1 MKITVIPEDNTI
13 VVDGD
18 GRRPDGAVYPEGV
31 RAIQWN
37 GDIGAIEY
45 HQAPQQSFT
54 DFAAVAPFLALHA
67 AAKARDEIPVV
78 LPPPTPIEQ
87 IRIIERTPEV
97 SDAMQ
102 RGTRLVA
109 IAYAIDDLIR
119 IAAAKGLTVT
129 RQQAHDWAML
139 NDANYKT
146 LHDAEQAIKPLRP
159 LV

>member
-31 RAIQWN
+31 RAIQWG
-37 GDIGAIEY
+37 GDIGAMEY
-45 HQAPQQSFT
+45 HQAPQQAFT
-54 DFAAVAPFLALHA
+54 DFATVAPFLALHA
-67 AAKARDEIPVV
+67 AAKARDEIPIV
-78 LPPPTPIEQ
+78 LPPPTALEQ
-87 IRIIERTPEV
+87 IRTIERTPAV

-102 RGTRLVA
+102 RGSRLVA
-109 IAYAIDDLIR
+109 LSYALDDVIR
-119 IAAAKGLTVT
+119 VAASKGLTVT

-139 NDANYKT
+139 NDGNYKT
-146 LHDAEQAIKPLRP
+146 LYDAEQVIKPLRT